1 VAFLAWANVNDVA
14 MAATRFAIAS
24 SLCDYRINVNV
35 GDNAI
40 ALIGF
45 MGAGKSAVGREL
57 SRRTG
62 WPRHDTDEMIRE
74 QFGISIPDIFARLGE
89 PAFRDAET
97 TLLKTLQR
105 GLAGIVVTGGG
116 IILREENVRLLRG
129 MGRII
134 WLDADEEILWK
145 RASRRST
152 RPLLQTPD
160 PRARFAQLL
169 RERLPLYQRSADYRI
184 NASSSS
190 IVEVS
195 NEIIALL

>member
-1 VAFLAWANVNDVA
+1 MLRLPQRDLQCRQCALQLSCVEMNG
-14 MAATRFAIAS
+14 
-24 SLCDYRINVNV
+24 

-74 QFGISIPDIFARLGE
+74 QFGISIPDVFARHGE

-97 TLLKTLQR
+97 ALLKTLQR

-116 IILREENVRLLRG
+116 IVLREENVRLLRG

-134 WLDADEEILWK
+134 WLNADEEIMWQ
-145 RASRRST
+145 RASRHST

-160 PRARFAQLL
+160 PRARFAELL
-169 RERLPLYQRSADYRI
+169 RERQPRYQAAADYRI
-184 NASSSS
+184 NTSSSS
-190 IVEVS
+190 IAEVTD
-195 NEIIALL
+195 EIIALF

>member
-1 VAFLAWANVNDVA
+1 MLRLPQRDLQCRQCALRLSCVE
-14 MAATRFAIAS
+14 
-24 SLCDYRINVNV
+24 VNV

-40 ALIGF
+40 VLIGF

-62 WPRHDTDEMIRE
+62 WRRHDTDEMIRG
-74 QFGISIPDIFARLGE
+74 QFGISIPDIFARHGE
-89 PAFRDAET
+89 PAFRAAET
-97 TLLKTLQR
+97 ALLETLER

-134 WLDADEEILWK
+134 WLDADEAILWQ
-145 RASRRST
+145 RASRHST

-160 PRARFAQLL
+160 PRARFTELL
-169 RERLPLYQRSADYRI
+169 RERLRPYQTAAAYRI
-184 NASSSS
+184 NTRSDR
-190 IVEVS
+190 
-195 NEIIALL
+195 L

>member
-1 VAFLAWANVNDVA
+1 MKA
-14 MAATRFAIAS
+14 
-24 SLCDYRINVNV
+24 
-35 GDNAI
+35 GDNGI

-45 MGAGKSAVGREL
+45 MGAGKSEVGREL

-74 QFGISIPDIFARLGE
+74 EFGISIPDIFARHGE
-89 PAFRDAET
+89 TAFRDAET
-97 TLLKTLQR
+97 ALLKTLQR

-134 WLDADEEILWK
+134 WLDADEEILWQ
-145 RASRRST
+145 RASRHST
-152 RPLLQTPD
+152 RPLLQTPN

-169 RERLPLYQRSADYRI
+169 RERVLRYQAAADYRI
-184 NASSSS
+184 NTSSSS
-190 IVEVS
+190 IAQVTD
-195 NEIIALL
+195 EIIGLL

>member
-1 VAFLAWANVNDVA
+1 MLRLPQRDLRCHECALRLSCCVNA
-14 MAATRFAIAS
+14 
-24 SLCDYRINVNV
+24 

-40 ALIGF
+40 VLIGF

-74 QFGISIPDIFARLGE
+74 QFGISIPDIFARHGE
-89 PAFRDAET
+89 LAFRDAET

-105 GLAGIVVTGGG
+105 GLGGIVVTGGG
-116 IILREENVRLLRG
+116 IVLREENVRLLRR

-134 WLDADEEILWK
+134 WLDADEEILWQ
-145 RASRRST
+145 RASRHST

-160 PRARFAQLL
+160 PRARFAELL
-169 RERLPLYQRSADYRI
+169 RERLPLYQTATDYRI
-184 NASSSS
+184 NTSSSS
-190 IVEVS
+190 IAEVTD
-195 NEIIALL
+195 EIIALL

>member
-1 VAFLAWANVNDVA
+1 MNAD
-14 MAATRFAIAS
+14 
-24 SLCDYRINVNV
+24 
-35 GDNAI
+35 DNAT

-62 WPRHDTDEMIRE
+62 WPRHDTDEIIRE
-74 QFGISIPDIFARLGE
+74 QFGISIPDIFARHGE

-97 TLLKTLQR
+97 ALLRTLRR

-134 WLDADEEILWK
+134 WLDAEEGILWQ
-145 RASRRST
+145 RASRHST

-160 PRARFAQLL
+160 PRARFAELL
-169 RERLPLYQRSADYRI
+169 RARLSLYQMAADHRI
-184 NASSSS
+184 NASSRS
-190 IVEVS
+190 IAEVTD
-195 NEIIALL
+195 EIIDLL

>member
-1 VAFLAWANVNDVA
+1 
-14 MAATRFAIAS
+14 M
-24 SLCDYRINVNV
+24 LCDYRAEMKA
-35 GDNAI
+35 GDGAI

-74 QFGISIPDIFARLGE
+74 QFGLSIPDIFARHGE

-97 TLLKTLQR
+97 ALLKTLRR
-105 GLAGIVVTGGG
+105 GLTGIVVTGGG

-134 WLDADEEILWK
+134 WLDADEEVLWQ
-145 RASRRST
+145 RASRHST

-169 RERLPLYQRSADYRI
+169 RERLGPYQAAADYRI
-184 NASSSS
+184 NASICS
-190 IVEVS
+190 IAEVTD
-195 NEIIALL
+195 EIIALL

>member
-1 VAFLAWANVNDVA
+1 MLRLPQRDLQCRQCALRLSYVEMNG
-14 MAATRFAIAS
+14 
-24 SLCDYRINVNV
+24 

-74 QFGISIPDIFARLGE
+74 QFGISIPDIFERHGE
-89 PAFRDAET
+89 LAFRDAET
-97 TLLKTLQR
+97 ALLKTLQR

-116 IILREENVRLLRG
+116 IIMREENVRLLRG

-134 WLDADEEILWK
+134 WLGADEAILWQ
-145 RASRRST
+145 RASRHST

-160 PRARFAQLL
+160 PRARFAELL
-169 RERLPLYQRSADYRI
+169 RARLPLYQTAADYRI
-184 NASSSS
+184 NTSRSS
-190 IVEVS
+190 IAEVTD
-195 NEIIALL
+195 EIIDLL

>member
-1 VAFLAWANVNDVA
+1 MNA
-14 MAATRFAIAS
+14 
-24 SLCDYRINVNV
+24 

-62 WPRHDTDEMIRE
+62 RPRHDTDEMIRE
-74 QFGISIPDIFARLGE
+74 QFGTSIPDIFARHGE

-97 TLLKTLQR
+97 ALLETLR
-105 GLAGIVVTGGG
+105 RRLAGIVVTGGG
-116 IILREENVRLLRG
+116 IILREENVRILRG

-134 WLDADEEILWK
+134 WLDADEEILWQ
-145 RASRRST
+145 RASRHST

-160 PRARFAQLL
+160 PRARFAGDPRHLA
-169 RERLPLYQRSADYRI
+169 RRTFRDLPSCCGNDYRAI
-184 NASSSS
+184 RRRR
-190 IVEVS
+190 
-195 NEIIALL
+195 IIASTPHAAASRQ

>member
-1 VAFLAWANVNDVA
+1 VNA
-14 MAATRFAIAS
+14 
-24 SLCDYRINVNV
+24 

-57 SRRTG
+57 SSRTG

-74 QFGISIPDIFARLGE
+74 QFGTSIPDIFARYGE

-105 GLAGIVVTGGG
+105 GLAGIVATGGG
-116 IILREENVRLLRG
+116 IILRGENVRLLRG
-129 MGRII
+129 MGRIV
-134 WLDADEEILWK
+134 WLDADEEILWQ
-145 RASRRST
+145 RASRHST
-152 RPLLQTPD
+152 RPLLQTPA

-169 RERLPLYQRSADYRI
+169 RERLLLYHAAADYRI
-184 NASSSS
+184 NTSSRS
-190 IVEVS
+190 IAEVTD
-195 NEIIALL
+195 EIIGLF

>member
-1 VAFLAWANVNDVA
+1 
-14 MAATRFAIAS
+14 MS
-24 SLCDYRINVNV
+24 SLCDYRANVNA

-74 QFGISIPDIFARLGE
+74 QFGISIPDIFAHHGE
-89 PAFRDAET
+89 LAFRDSET
-97 TLLKTLQR
+97 ALLKTLQR
-105 GLAGIVVTGGG
+105 GLASIVVTGGG
-116 IILREENVRLLRG
+116 IILRGENVQLLRG

-134 WLDADEEILWK
+134 WLDADEEVLWQ
-145 RASRRST
+145 RASRHST

-160 PRARFAQLL
+160 PRARFAELL
-169 RERLPLYQRSADYRI
+169 RERLPLYQMAADYRLNI
-184 NASSSS
+184 SSSS
-190 IVEVS
+190 IAEVTD
-195 NEIIALL
+195 EIIALL

>member
-1 VAFLAWANVNDVA
+1 
-14 MAATRFAIAS
+14 MSRTRC
-24 SLCDYRINVNV
+24 CDYRVNVNV

-74 QFGISIPDIFARLGE
+74 QFGISIPDVFARHGE
-89 PAFRDAET
+89 PAFRDAESA
-97 TLLKTLQR
+97 LLKTLQR

-129 MGRII
+129 MGRIV
-134 WLDADEEILWK
+134 WLDADEEILWQ
-145 RASRRST
+145 RASRHST

-160 PRARFAQLL
+160 PRARFTELL
-169 RERLPLYQRSADYRI
+169 RERLRLYQTAADYRI
-184 NASSSS
+184 NTSSSS
-190 IVEVS
+190 IAEVT
-195 NEIIALL
+195 NEIMGLL

>member
-1 VAFLAWANVNDVA
+1 MNA
-14 MAATRFAIAS
+14 
-24 SLCDYRINVNV
+24 

-74 QFGISIPDIFARLGE
+74 QFGISIPDVFARHGE
-89 PAFRDAET
+89 PAFRDAESA
-97 TLLKTLQR
+97 LLKTMQR

-129 MGRII
+129 MGRIV
-134 WLDADEEILWK
+134 WLDADEEILWQ
-145 RASRRST
+145 RASRHST

-160 PRARFAQLL
+160 PRARFTELL
-169 RERLPLYQRSADYRI
+169 RERLRLYQTAADYRI
-184 NASSSS
+184 NTSSSS
-190 IVEVS
+190 IAEVT
-195 NEIIALL
+195 NEIMGLL

>member
-1 VAFLAWANVNDVA
+1 
-14 MAATRFAIAS
+14 M
-24 SLCDYRINVNV
+24 NV

-74 QFGISIPDIFARLGE
+74 QFGISIPDIFARHGE
-89 PAFRDAET
+89 PAFREAET
-97 TLLKTLQR
+97 ALLKTLQR
-105 GLAGIVVTGGG
+105 GLAGIVVSGGG
-116 IILREENVRLLRG
+116 VILREENVRLLRG

-134 WLDADEEILWK
+134 WLDADEEVLWQ
-145 RASRRST
+145 RASRHST

-160 PRARFAQLL
+160 PRARFAELL
-169 RERLPLYQRSADYRI
+169 RTRLPLYQTAADYRI
-184 NASSSS
+184 NTSSSS
-190 IVEVS
+190 IAEVTD
-195 NEIIALL
+195 EIIALL

>member
-1 VAFLAWANVNDVA
+1 VNA
-14 MAATRFAIAS
+14 
-24 SLCDYRINVNV
+24 

-74 QFGISIPDIFARLGE
+74 QFGISIPDVFARHGE
-89 PAFRDAET
+89 PAFRDAESA
-97 TLLKTLQR
+97 LLKTLQR

-129 MGRII
+129 MGRIV
-134 WLDADEEILWK
+134 WLDADEEILWQ
-145 RASRRST
+145 RASRHST

-160 PRARFAQLL
+160 PRARFTELL
-169 RERLPLYQRSADYRI
+169 RERLRLYQTAADYRI
-184 NASSSS
+184 NTSSNS
-190 IVEVS
+190 IAEVT
-195 NEIIALL
+195 NEIMGLL